1 MGPGAGAGARAGLG
15 RPRPAAKGAERAGA
29 EGTRRSPGRPAPRP
43 AAPAPAIP
51 GTGNHSCNFTE
62 NHSAASRE
70 SNPEVRGSHRRDE
83 EGTRDE
89 GPRRKFGHFPEV
101 VRGKVGERP
110 GDAGMR
116 VAKRGPGPGTGG
128 SRH

>member
-51 GTGNHSCNFTE
+51 GTGNHS
-62 NHSAASRE
+62 AASRE
-70 SNPEVRGSHRRDE
+70 SSPEVRGSHRRDE

-110 GDAGMR
+110 GDEGMR
-116 VAKRGPGPGTGG
+116 VAKRGPGTGG